1 MSHGVLIS
9 QSNFCFYV
17 EIWKILKSMLP
28 LLLLSSQNSQIP
40 FKTARFI
47 YHGTSSLQLGVNW
60 QKGNINQTMCSVFVC
75 CVCVCLH
82 VDLFGEVGHG
92 YWRCCY
98 IRMWVYSKS
107 PMFWPEI
114 LFTFWRREVF
124 PLVCG
129 MGSVWRTSLYFRVYF
144 CLLEWHWHYNI
155 ANYLVM
161 A

>member
-28 LLLLSSQNSQIP
+28 FLSSQNSQIP

-47 YHGTSSLQLGVNW
+47 YHGASSLQLGVNW

-75 CVCVCLH
+75 VCVYVCTWIYLGKWGTATGGVAIYVCGCILKVQCFDQKYFSH
-82 VDLFGEVGHG
+82 FEDRKFSLWFVAWALFGELAF
-92 YWRCCY
+92 
-98 IRMWVYSKS
+98 RM
-107 PMFWPEI
+107 
-114 LFTFWRREVF
+114 
-124 PLVCG
+124 
-129 MGSVWRTSLYFRVYF
+129 YF